1 MHQPKRIPSNPGL
14 TARPD
19 PAAALALIAAIGA
32 ESEAAGLAGRGAAA
46 RWSAEIR
53 AEREARELAALRRR
67 VLPVLEDVST

>member
-1 MHQPKRIPSNPGL
+1 MSQPRRIPSNPGL

-32 ESEAAGLAGRGAAA
+32 DVEAGGAAGRDAAA
-46 RWSAEIR
+46 RWAAEIR

-67 VLPVLEDVST
+67 VLPVLDVLA